1 MTLTRLLAAG
11 RSIVGIRKGPGPYR
25 MSPEHQLPNFGPLP
39 KPPLQTTSVPVKQ
52 PLATAVTGEQVR
64 PLVGPTP
71 LPRTAVHSELELPRP
86 VAGAPSPK
94 ADSRRFFW
102 HLATQLARWARHRG
116 QRPTPSAGGGHV
128 QPELPLASLKV
139 VRNDLK
145 DSDGESK
152 TARRP
157 NTLNSGAT
165 RLTNSPRT
173 PSGIVWNR
181 LSAPLL
187 RQAAQEFDSAQEQR
201 ARFLSHA
208 SNGRAGGHG
217 H

>member
-25 MSPEHQLPNFGPLP
+25 MSRRCKQRPFRSNSLWPLP
-39 KPPLQTTSVPVKQ
+39 LQASRCAHWSVQ
-52 PLATAVTGEQVR
+52 HRCLERLSILNSSFLAQWRERLVR
-64 PLVGPTP
+64 KLIHGGSSGIW
-71 LPRTAVHSELELPRP
+71 RRSWR
-86 VAGAPSPK
+86 AGH
-94 ADSRRFFW
+94 D
-102 HLATQLARWARHRG
+102 TV
-116 QRPTPSAGGGHV
+116 GGGHV